1 MQNALN
7 STNDKTVNLQATD
20 SRPPIFGRIVTSVF
34 PKLFAFKHQPPGN
47 IRTCMI
53 PPVVFWE
60 VLHNLPKLL
69 KLRYYLKKKR
79 QAHSP
84 DDIAVAFY
92 SDNLD
97 EVNGIANNLRH
108 VISFMRSHGYKAAL
122 AGNAFNTRSRGVIE
136 NGYVI
141 LLPRIFSMEQLG
153 YANSEL
159 AIPHISPILRLIK
172 RYPIDIIE
180 LETPSPG
187 AWAVA
192 FCAKIAGIKVI
203 SHYRTDVPT
212 YTKTLVK
219 AKWMHRYVLMLMQI
233 FYGFSRP
240 VVSPCKDYKEILHND
255 IKVPLKD
262 IEIIRRGIPL
272 ESYSPNFRGKGTWEK
287 FSNEKG
293 KVRFVCVGRISK
305 EKNLPLLKNLWME
318 FRKTHDDAEL
328 MFVGDGWYLDE
339 LKKDFASAPEVH
351 FAGVQGGE
359 TLAGLYADA
368 DFLLF
373 PSTTDTFGNVVVEA
387 LASGTP
393 AIVSD
398 KGGPQDIVFEKGCGY
413 ILPGDDPHAWMQKLE
428 ECVALK
434 KDETAYQKSRENAY
448 ERSKDFTLE
457 KAAAA
462 QWEFYKKV
470 YHNAYLGK

>member
-1 MQNALN
+1 MVTEDSNN
-7 STNDKTVNLQATD
+7 TYD
-20 SRPPIFGRIVTSVF
+20 SRPPIFGRTVSSTF
-34 PKLFAFKHQPPGN
+34 PEYFSFKHQPPGN

-53 PPVVFWE
+53 PPVVFWQ
-60 VLHNLPKLL
+60 VLRNLPQLL
-69 KLRYYLKKKR
+69 KLRFFLKKKR
-79 QAHSP
+79 KEHAE
-84 DDIAVAFY
+84 DDIRVAFY

-97 EVNGIANNLRH
+97 EVNGISNNLRH
-108 VISFMRSHGYKAAL
+108 VITYMRGHGYKAAL
-122 AGNAFNTRSRGVIE
+122 VGSAFNTRPCGVVE

-141 LLPRIFSMEQLG
+141 LLPRVFSMEQLG

-159 AIPHISPILRLIK
+159 AIPHVRPILRLLK
-172 RYPIDIIE
+172 RYPVDVVE

-187 AWAVA
+187 AWAIA

-219 AKWMHRYVLMLMQI
+219 AKWMYRYVLMLMQI
-233 FYGFSRP
+233 FYGFTRP
-240 VVSPCKDYKEILHND
+240 VVSPCKDYKNILHND
-255 IKVPLKD
+255 IKVPLDK

-272 ESYSPNFRGKGTWEK
+272 ENYSPDFRGKGTWEK
-287 FSNEKG
+287 FSDLQG
-293 KVRFVCVGRISK
+293 KVRFVYVGRISK
-305 EKNLPLLKNLWME
+305 EKNLPLLRNLWME
-318 FRKTHDDAEL
+318 FRKKHDDAEL
-328 MFVGDGWYLDE
+328 MFVGDGWYLEE

-393 AIVSD
+393 AIVTD
-398 KGGPQDIVFEKGCGY
+398 KGGPQDIVFEKGCGQV
-413 ILPGDDPHAWMQKLE
+413 LPADDTAAWLAELE
-428 ECVALK
+428 KCMNLRH
-434 KDETAYQKSRENAY
+434 DEVAYQKVRENAY
-448 ERSKDFTLE
+448 NRSKDYTLE
-457 KAAAA
+457 KAAKA

-470 YHNAYLGK
+470 YHEAYHGK